1 MYNVQVVCQKR
12 IPNLSFNIC
21 VLGAIGIDC
30 SSQGISSS
38 NKSTSAT
45 QASSNDGKNHAE
57 FHNLDLHI
65 NHLPALFLCQ
75 DK

>member
-1 MYNVQVVCQKR
+1 MYYVQVVCQKR
-12 IPNLSFNIC
+12 IPDLSFNIC

-30 SSQGISSS
+30 SRQGILSS

-45 QASSNDGKNHAE
+45 QASSDDGKNHGE
-57 FHNLDLHI
+57 FRNLDLHI
-65 NHLPALFLCQ
+65 NHLLALFFCR